1 MSPVAETTQPAAL
14 NPVAE
19 PRGTTVVDRR
29 PKLAAYLAAAMIT
42 VVVAGFGFVLLATLL
57 PMPISPFEV
66 VYAIVAVTVLLAV
79 QLLHY
84 SRPSVRLD
92 SPTSRLLLIV
102 LAALGYVPV
111 LTFDALW
118 VAMPVFFGGSVLL
131 SLPSRLAWPLFGLN
145 VGCVLLIE
153 LRYDPPLLAIYTV
166 CSLAFYSLVF
176 YLLTQLARM
185 IRELHRARTELAR
198 RAVAEQRLAF
208 ARDLHDLLGISLS
221 AIALKG
227 ELVHRLLRK
236 SHEQAQ
242 AALTEITAIAQRTLS
257 DVRAVSRGYRELSL
271 EKEFR
276 TAQSLLTASDIAVR
290 VHLDPDD
297 LPVQSRALLAK
308 VLREGVT
315 NVLHYSEVEH
325 CDIEVRQDHGRVT
338 LAIVNDGVNPD
349 DVPAG
354 SELLSRL
361 PDEVAALGGTVTT
374 GFDGGRFRLQVELPL
389 PDHAEVA
396 APADEEDRKSH
407 AESRRIRVLLPV
419 TFGLFG
425 ILAVLHELLLTTDVW
440 HIAVVVGSVAA
451 LLTLQFAYFNR
462 PTTRLRSGQSLA
474 MLFVQACL
482 IYLPLLP
489 LQHDWVSMPSL
500 LMGCGL
506 LVLPPVAGWLFFA
519 ANTGIYLWL
528 QYVAGQAGQD
538 ALYVLLFSVGTVMI
552 GLIVFGMLWLSRL
565 AAELDNSR
573 RRLAEMAVAEER
585 LRFARDLH
593 DLLGMSL
600 SAIALKSE
608 LTARILP
615 LDRDRA
621 TEELLE
627 ILDLTRQALTDVRS
641 VASGYRELSLDSES
655 RSARSVLTAADVR
668 VRMEMLQ
675 DDLPAPVRTVLAVVL
690 REGVTNV
697 LRHSSVETCE
707 IAMCRTEHGVTL
719 EIVNDGVDGAGR
731 PSVRPGSPDGNGSG
745 SGRPPGGG
753 VPGSGIGNLT
763 HRVADIGGELTA
775 GLADDGRF
783 RRRAVVPV

>member
-1 MSPVAETTQPAAL
+1 MPPVAALDPAPL
-14 NPVAE
+14 SPTAE

-29 PKLAAYLAAAMIT
+29 PKLAAYLAAGMIT
-42 VVVAGFGFVLLATLL
+42 VVVAGFGFVLLASLL
-57 PMPISPFEV
+57 PLPISSFEV
-66 VYAIVAVTVLLAV
+66 GYAVCAVAVLLTV

-92 SPTSRLLLIV
+92 SRTSRLLLIV

-111 LTFDALW
+111 LTFDAMW
-118 VAMPVFFGGSVLL
+118 AAMPVFFGGCVLL
-131 SLPSRLAWPLFGLN
+131 SLPSRLAWPLFGVNLAA
-145 VGCVLLIE
+145 VLWIE
-153 LRYDPPLLAIYTV
+153 LEFDPPVLAIYTV
-166 CSLAFYSLVF
+166 CGAAFYSLVF

-236 SHEQAQ
+236 SREQAQ
-242 AALTEITAIAQRTLS
+242 AQLIEITAIAQRTLS

-297 LPVQSRALLAK
+297 DLPVQSRALLAK

-315 NVLHYSEVEH
+315 NVLQYSEVEH
-325 CDIEVRQDHGRVT
+325 CDIEIRQVDGRVS

-354 SELLSRL
+354 SELLTRL
-361 PDEVAALGGTVTT
+361 PGEVAALGGTVTT
-374 GFDGGRFRLQVELPL
+374 GFGDDGRFRLRVELPL
-389 PDHAEVA
+389 PDQAGVA
-396 APADEEDRKSH
+396 APADEEDRKSD

-419 TFGLFG
+419 TFGLLG
-425 ILAVLHELLLTTDVW
+425 MMAVLHELLLTTNLW
-440 HIAVVVGSVAA
+440 HIAMVVGSVAA

-462 PTTRLRSGQSLA
+462 PTTRLRSGQSIA

-519 ANTGIYLWL
+519 VNTGVYLWL

-538 ALYVLLFSVGTVMI
+538 ALYVILFSTGTIMI

-565 AAELDNSR
+565 EAELDHSR

-608 LTARILP
+608 LTGRILP

-655 RSARSVLTAADVR
+655 RTARSVLTAADVR
-668 VRMEMLQ
+668 VRMEMLS

-697 LRHSSVETCE
+697 LRHSRVETCE
-707 IAMCRTEHGVTL
+707 IAMHRTDDGVAL
-719 EIVNDGVDGAGR
+719 EIVNDGVGGAGR
-731 PSVRPGSPDGNGSG
+731 PAARPANPEGNG

-763 HRVADIGGELTA
+763 HRVADVGGELTA

-783 RRRAVVPV
+783 RLRAVVPV